1 MAVRRKTSNRLTLY
15 RNCHICG
22 KSIVTTSDTPW
33 VRQLSN
39 VDGKKQKTC
48 YFCSEK
54 CFASSYKH
62 IGFYDGKAD
71 KRRKEKEMNRD
82 KRDKNYRYYHSHEKE
97 LREKRKKRYWEN
109 REEEL
114 LSNKYYKM
122 KRKLLKGDNV
132 IAENN

>member
-1 MAVRRKTSNRLTLY
+1 MSVRKQTTNRLTLY
-15 RNCHICG
+15 RTCHICG
-22 KSIVTTSDTPW
+22 KHIITTADTPW
-33 VRQLSN
+33 IRRIPN
-39 VDGKKQKTC
+39 VYGKKEKTC

-62 IGFYDGKAD
+62 IGFYDGNAN

-122 KRKLLKGDNV
+122 KRKLMKGDDV

>member
-62 IGFYDGKAD
+62 IGFYDGKAEE
-71 KRRKEKEMNRD
+71 RRKEKEMNRD

-122 KRKLLKGDNV
+122 KRKLMKGDDV

>member
-39 VDGKKQKTC
+39 VDGNKQKTC

-54 CFASSYKH
+54 CFAASYKH
-62 IGFYDGKAD
+62 IGFYDGKAEQ
-71 KRRKEKEMNRD
+71 RRKEKEMNRD
-82 KRDKNYRYYHSHEKE
+82 KRDKNYRYYHSHKKE

>member
-1 MAVRRKTSNRLTLY
+1 MSVRKQTTNRLTLY
-15 RNCHICG
+15 RTCHICG
-22 KSIVTTSDTPW
+22 KNIITTADTPW
-33 VRQLSN
+33 IRRIPN
-39 VDGKKQKTC
+39 VNGKKEKTC

-97 LREKRKKRYWEN
+97 LREKRKKRYLEN

-122 KRKLLKGDNV
+122 KRKLMKGDDV